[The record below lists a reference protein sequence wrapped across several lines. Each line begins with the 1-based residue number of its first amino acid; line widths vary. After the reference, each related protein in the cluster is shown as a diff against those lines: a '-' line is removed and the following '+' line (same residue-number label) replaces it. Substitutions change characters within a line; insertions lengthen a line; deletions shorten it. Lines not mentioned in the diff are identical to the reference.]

1 MGIWFSK
8 YPAHFLDGTY
18 LRYVGWVLSDA
29 NTHVRQ
35 EAVKALSLAYD
46 QTEYIGTAALQHFTE
61 RFKPRLVEMA
71 LGDTEL
77 SVRIAVVQVLHA
89 IDGHG
94 LLEDDQREKLC
105 LLVFD
110 EEARMRKAVS
120 AFVKGVWQET
130 VNDRL
135 VGKKPDAKEK
145 KKVGVKALALLL
157 VHWARALDKGI
168 DDEDVDAEDAG
179 DLSEGSSKRGRGKEV
194 APLVGLMQ
202 KGRTALAVEALW
214 DEVAP
219 VTDWETILETLLA
232 DHSVPGDDESSQRRG
247 RKKGKPSSHDNAV
260 DETWRLEEVEEGVL
274 LEVLLASLRKT
285 HADVKKVCTTL
296 FCEFTNLTYLQGEE
310 DIVSSDITRALM
322 KALPTLFIKY
332 QTDPGR
338 MSDVLQLVQVMNL
351 DMYLEMR
358 MITVRLIL
366 DHCFTHS

>member
-1 MGIWFSK
+1 MHRYRDLDPNIRAECVRAMGLWFAK

-46 QTEYIGTAALQHFTE
+46 QTEYIGIAALQHFTE

-77 SVRIAVVQVLHA
+77 SVRIAVVQVLQA

-110 EEARMRKAVS
+110 EETRMRKAVS

-145 KKVGVKALALLL
+145 KRVGVKALALLL
-157 VHWARALDKGI
+157 VHWGRALEKGI
-168 DDEDVDAEDAG
+168 DAEDVDTEDAG

-214 DEVAP
+214 DEVTP

-285 HADVKKVCTTL
+285 HADVKKVCTISC
-296 FCEFTNLTYLQGEE
+296 FEFTDLTYR
-310 DIVSSDITRALM
+310 ISRARRTSSLR
-322 KALPTLFIKY
+322 TLH
-332 QTDPGR
+332 
-338 MSDVLQLVQVMNL
+338 V
-351 DMYLEMR
+351 
-358 MITVRLIL
+358 
-366 DHCFTHS
+366 H